1 MSTKLLRQYEK
12 ESLLEYAQQFVRFF
26 NVEDP
31 VENFRDDPDFTNIAQ
46 DEKALATLRE
56 AFNQVREA
64 FKGLIIA
71 YEDFWQKRTQNPIE
85 TLKEAAARVNALPTW
100 QVRQNLEVSNAGNVK
115 TDFTTLVPEN
125 EATEQYID
133 KFAVFKMSSHI
144 ENFKSM
150 FARYKEHFPIG
161 VCRYEKCR
169 KFFVKERRDQRFCS
183 EKHATYARIKRYRL
197 SLTNQRKKKY
207 TPSS

>member
-1 MSTKLLRQYEK
+1 LSTKLLRQYEK

-31 VENFRDDPDFTNIAQ
+31 VENFRNYPDFAKIAQ

-169 KFFVKERRDQRFCS
+169 KFFVKGRKHARFCS
-183 EKHATYARIKRYRL
+183 DAHATYMRMRIYRK
-197 SLTNQRKKKY
+197 SLQRKKDRKD
-207 TPSS
+207 TPK